1 MFVWEVVV
9 SYYEDGI
16 KSSIGLEV
24 KVYCH
29 KGLAGHSKF
38 RESIRWALYDN
49 HCSKSVL
56 HILTVFF

>member
-24 KVYCH
+24 EVYCR
-29 KGLAGHSKF
+29 KGLSGHSKF
-38 RESIRWALYDN
+38 RESI
-49 HCSKSVL
+49 K
-56 HILTVFF
+56 

>member
-38 RESIRWALYDN
+38 RESI
-49 HCSKSVL
+49 K
-56 HILTVFF
+56 